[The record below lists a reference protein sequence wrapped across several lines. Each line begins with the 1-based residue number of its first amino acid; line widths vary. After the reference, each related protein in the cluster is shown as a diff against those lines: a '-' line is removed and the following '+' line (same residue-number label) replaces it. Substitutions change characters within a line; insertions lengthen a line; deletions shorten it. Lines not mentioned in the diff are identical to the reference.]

1 MSLIH
6 GRSDSRGRC
15 VIKKRDRDRR
25 ADGLIGGISNPPSL
39 LFFPLVSIGRN
50 ASGRATPTA
59 EHDYVLTCIPAIAR
73 SHARYPLRN
82 TPLSA
87 EISWIVNTY
96 CRDWSR
102 LRPSAVQPACSGDAN
117 TSGPREDLSRFL
129 VSTLPAR
136 WFEQNWRYSSE
147 IVPSGF

>member
-1 MSLIH
+1 MLKLFHYRLSNKNKKFQIANNSCQNYSKETLKKENSFYRYSNSYSETLRHSSTDEAI
-6 GRSDSRGRC
+6 RELRRC

-25 ADGLIGGISNPPSL
+25 ADGLIGEISNPPSL

-87 EISWIVNTY
+87 EIS
-96 CRDWSR
+96 
-102 LRPSAVQPACSGDAN
+102 
-117 TSGPREDLSRFL
+117 
-129 VSTLPAR
+129 
-136 WFEQNWRYSSE
+136 
-147 IVPSGF
+147 